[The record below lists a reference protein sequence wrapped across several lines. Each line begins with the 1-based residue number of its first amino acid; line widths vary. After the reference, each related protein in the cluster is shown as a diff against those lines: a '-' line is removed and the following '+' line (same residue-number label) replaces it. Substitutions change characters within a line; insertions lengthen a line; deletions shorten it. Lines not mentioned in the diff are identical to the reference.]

1 MVIQYNYFIAQTNIC
16 RLPFAALLDSLP
28 LIDQVANKMLQ
39 KKDCQQIP
47 PNNTYPQQITKKRML
62 LFWFWYLSFEYVCFV
77 FPLVKQLCP
86 WNSHLT
92 ALAKVLLL
100 LWHPLSAAHIYFGAV
115 SCSSDLCFSLLLLSK
130 FPPSCKQSTL
140 LSLTISQAPS
150 PILSLQ
156 AVYAALFSCDQRAQ
170 LNSLAALES
179 PCAQSRLLLLPV
191 CSPNWSTSAQENDQP
206 RHQDCYRC

>member
-47 PNNTYPQQITKKRML
+47 PNNTYPQQITKKRMF

-86 WNSHLT
+86 WKSHLT

-100 LWHPLSAAHIYFGAV
+100 LWHPLSAAHICFGAV

-130 FPPSCKQSTL
+130 FPPAASSLHFYLWPYLKHPAQFFLCKQSML
-140 LSLTISQAPS
+140 LSSAVTKGPS
-150 PILSLQ
+150 SIP
-156 AVYAALFSCDQRAQ
+156 
-170 LNSLAALES
+170 
-179 PCAQSRLLLLPV
+179 
-191 CSPNWSTSAQENDQP
+191 
-206 RHQDCYRC
+206 

>member
-16 RLPFAALLDSLP
+16 RLPFAALLDSLA

-47 PNNTYPQQITKKRML
+47 PDNTYPQQLTKKRMF

-92 ALAKVLLL
+92 ALVKVLLL
-100 LWHPLSAAHIYFGAV
+100 LWHPLSAAHICFGAV

-130 FPPSCKQSTL
+130 FPPAASSLYFIFDHIWSTQPNSFSAS
-140 LSLTISQAPS
+140 SLCF
-150 PILSLQ
+150 SLQ
-156 AVYAALFSCDQRAQ
+156 PWPKGPAQFLGCTWVSLCAIQITAVSCLF
-170 LNSLAALES
+170 LTLEW
-179 PCAQSRLLLLPV
+179 P
-191 CSPNWSTSAQENDQP
+191 AQENDQP
-206 RHQDCYRC
+206 RHQDWYRC